1 MKNSDLTAISPLD
14 GRYRGKVDPLRDLFS
29 EQGLIGLRTLVEI
42 RWVQYLAQHPG
53 IEGIGPFSS
62 PVNDFLDK
70 LIADFGREAAE
81 RVKEIEATTNHD
93 VKAVEY
99 FLSESFGEDAE
110 LGAIRP
116 FLHFACTSEDINNIA
131 YALMLRRG
139 RDEVVL
145 PALRNITGRLSERAR
160 ATADVPMLSR
170 THGQTASPTTLGK
183 ELANVVYRLE
193 RQLTLFA
200 AVEPLAK
207 INGAVGNFNAH
218 VAAYPDVDWP
228 AASQEFIE
236 SLGLVW
242 NPYTTQIEPHDW
254 VAEYCDA
261 LARINTILIDF
272 CRDTWAYISLG
283 YFRQRKV
290 ANEVGSS
297 TMPHKVNPIDF
308 ENAEG
313 NLGIANALLG
323 HFSAKLPISRWQRDL
338 TDSTVQR
345 NIGVAAGHTLLAC
358 ESVLKGLAHLEHDA
372 ERMAADLDDR
382 WEVLAEAVQT
392 VMRRYG
398 ADDAYEQL
406 KELTR
411 GEAIDEAGLQA
422 FITGLDLPAAAKDSL
437 LALTPAS
444 YTGLA
449 GDLTASLPEQI
460 KKLSK

>member
-1 MKNSDLTAISPLD
+1 MKNADLTAISPLD
-14 GRYRGKVDPLRDLFS
+14 GRYAGKCDALRPVFS
-29 EQGLIGLRTLVEI
+29 ESGLIYFRTHVEV
-42 RWVQYLAQHPG
+42 RWLQFLADHPA
-53 IEGIGPFSS
+53 IEGIGPLS
-62 PVNDFLDK
+62 PVINTFLDSLLEK
-70 LIADFGREAAE
+70 FDPTAAQQ
-81 RVKEIEATTNHD
+81 VKDIEKTTNHD

-99 FLSESFGEDAE
+99 YLAQSFGDDRE
-110 LGAIRP
+110 LEALKP
-116 FLHFACTSEDINNIA
+116 FLHFACTSEDINNTA

-139 RDEVVL
+139 RDDVL
-145 PALRNITGRLSERAR
+145 LPTLRKVTARLSDM
-160 ATADVPMLSR
+160 ATQTAAVPMLSR

-183 ELANVVYRLE
+183 ELANVIWRLE
-193 RQLTLFA
+193 RQIKLFA
-200 AVEPLAK
+200 EVPPLAK

-218 VAAYPDVDWP
+218 VVAYPDVDWP
-228 AASQEFIE
+228 EASRQFIE

-261 LARINTILIDF
+261 LARINTILIDY

-283 YFRQRKV
+283 YYKQRKV

-323 HFSAKLPISRWQRDL
+323 HFASKLPVSRWQRDL

-345 NIGVAAGHTLLAC
+345 NLGVAAGHTLLAC
-358 ESVLKGLAHLEHDA
+358 ESLLKGLSRLEPDSGRI
-372 ERMAADLDDR
+372 ESDLADR
-382 WEVLAEAVQT
+382 WEVLAEPVQT

-398 ADDAYEQL
+398 IADAYEQL

-411 GEAIDEAGLQA
+411 GQSIDQAALADFISTLDVPEEARKI
-422 FITGLDLPAAAKDSL
+422 
-437 LALTPAS
+437 LADLTPIS
-444 YTGLA
+444 YTGIAEQLA
-449 GDLTASLPEQI
+449 NELSQNI
-460 KKLSK
+460 KKHS

>member
-1 MKNSDLTAISPLD
+1 MKNTQLNAISPLD
-14 GRYRGKVDPLRDLFS
+14 GRYAAKCDPLRPIFS
-29 EQGLIGLRTLVEI
+29 ESGLIHLRTLVEV
-42 RWVQYLAQHPG
+42 RWLQFLAGHPG
-53 IEGIGPFSS
+53 IDDIGPLS
-62 PVNDFLDK
+62 PVVSSFLDGLVDK
-70 LIADFGREAAE
+70 FDGNAAQK
-81 RVKEIEATTNHD
+81 VKDIEKTTNHD

-99 FLSESFGEDAE
+99 YLSAAFGDDKE
-110 LGAIRP
+110 LGQLRP
-116 FLHFACTSEDINNIA
+116 FLHFACTSEDINNIS

-139 RDEVVL
+139 RDDVL
-145 PALRNITGRLSERAR
+145 LPSLAKVTGRLSELAR
-160 ATADVPMLSR
+160 LTAEVPMLSR

-183 ELANVVYRLE
+183 EIANVVWRLE
-193 RQLTLFA
+193 RQIHLFA
-200 AVEPLAK
+200 EVPALAK

-218 VAAYPDVDWP
+218 VVAYPNVDWS
-228 AASQEFIE
+228 AAAEEFIQ

-261 LARINTILIDF
+261 LARINTILIDY

-323 HFSAKLPISRWQRDL
+323 HFASKLPVSRWQRDL

-345 NIGVAAGHTLLAC
+345 NLGVAAGHTLLAM
-358 ESVLKGLAHLEHDA
+358 ESILKGLSRLEHDPA
-372 ERMAADLDDR
+372 RIDADLADR
-382 WEVLAEAVQT
+382 WEVLAEPIQT

-398 ADDAYEQL
+398 VDNAYEQL

-411 GEAIDEAGLQA
+411 GETIDREVLQTFIAGLDVPEEA
-422 FITGLDLPAAAKDSL
+422 RRGLLQ
-437 LALTPAS
+437 LTPQTYIGNAADMAKNLN
-444 YTGLA
+444 TFL
-449 GDLTASLPEQI
+449 
-460 KKLSK
+460 K